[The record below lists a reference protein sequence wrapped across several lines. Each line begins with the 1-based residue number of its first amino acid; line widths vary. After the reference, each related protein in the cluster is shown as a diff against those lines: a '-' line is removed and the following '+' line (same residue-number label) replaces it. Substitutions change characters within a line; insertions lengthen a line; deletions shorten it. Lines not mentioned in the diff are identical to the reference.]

1 MINSEKLHTALASYK
16 EDFPKLWGNEKF
28 KWVAVNHFQEHW
40 DIYAPD
46 FLNMFMQ
53 ATEAASSLI
62 ASTHFYPRRMIK
74 AFAEADPESVRA
86 MFVNLFD
93 ESKDLAGRVARF
105 QSEAETLRVKYDDS
119 KQHFQNLNSISTYL
133 WLRYPDKYYIY
144 KYSEYKVVAEELES
158 AFIPKGGSSSENL
171 LGGFRM
177 YDAICAQLAQ
187 DKELLQML
195 ESVLT
200 DDCYHDP
207 LLKTLTIDVGY
218 YIYRYYSKRPAEG
231 KAEWFPALTDYNP
244 GISTEQWLTLLSDR
258 TLFTID
264 SLKIMKRLMDYGG
277 SATCK
282 ELSMKYGGAPG
293 FYSIGS
299 TSLARRVAKTVEC
312 PLIPRQLSKNSRWW
326 PILYVGK
333 YADKSTA
340 GTYVWKLRDELS
352 QALNKFDLSHIPL
365 TEAED
370 GPDPVVD
377 PGPDTIIMLD
387 TYTKDD
393 FLEEVYITGESFY
406 TLVSLLRNK
415 KNVILQGAPGVGKT
429 FAAKR
434 LAYAII
440 GEKDDCRIEFVQFHQ
455 NYSYEDFVM
464 GYKPQGDGFE
474 LRNGVFYDFCKKAE
488 AEPGKEFFFII
499 DEINRG
505 NLSKIFGELLM
516 LIERGY
522 RGTQITL
529 AYNGRPFA
537 VPENLYIIGMMNTAD
552 RSLAMIDYA
561 LRRRFSFFDLEPGFD
576 SDGFKA
582 YREGFANETFNILI
596 ERIKELNRDITADGS
611 LGKGFCIGHSYFCD
625 QVDCS
630 DEWMI
635 EVVEYDILPMLSE
648 YWFDEPAKLRRW
660 ENLLRG
666 VFNE

>member
-1 MINSEKLHTALASYK
+1 MINSEKLYTVLASYK
-16 EDFPKLWGNEKF
+16 NDFPKLWGNEKF
-28 KWVAVNHFQEHW
+28 KWVAVKHFQKYW
-40 DIYAPD
+40 DINAPD

-62 ASTHFYPRRMIK
+62 ASMHYYPRRMIK
-74 AFAEADPESVRA
+74 AFAEADPETVRA
-86 MFVNLFD
+86 MFANLFD

-105 QSEAETLRVKYDDS
+105 QSEAEALRVKYDDS

-144 KYSEYKVVAEELES
+144 KYSEHKVVAEELES
-158 AFIPKGGSSSENL
+158 AFVPKRSSSSENL
-171 LGGFRM
+171 LGGFKM

-200 DDCYHDP
+200 DDCYQDP
-207 LLKTLTIDVGY
+207 LLKTLTIDVGF
-218 YIYRYYSKRPAEG
+218 YISRFYSKKSDIYTADG
-231 KAEWFPALTDYNP
+231 WFPAHYSP
-244 GISTEQWLTLLSDR
+244 GISAQEWLDLLADKNVFN
-258 TLFTID
+258 TT
-264 SLKIMKRLMDYGG
+264 SLKIMKRMKDYGG
-277 SATCK
+277 QATCK
-282 ELSMKYGGAPG
+282 ELSLKYGGSPH
-293 FYSIGS
+293 FYNMGS
-299 TSLARRVAKTVEC
+299 SLLAKRVAKASGC
-312 PLIPRQLSKNSRWW
+312 PLMERETEDSRWW

-333 YADKSTA
+333 RPDKGIA
-340 GTYVWKLRDELS
+340 GAYMYRLRDELS
-352 QALNKFDLSHIPL
+352 QALNKFDLTLIPL

-377 PGPDTIIMLD
+377 PGADAITIVD

-393 FLEEVYITGESFY
+393 FLEEVYMTSESFD
-406 TLVSLLRNK
+406 TLASLLRNK
-415 KNVILQGAPGVGKT
+415 KNLILQGAPGVGKT

-434 LAYAII
+434 LAYAIM
-440 GEKDDCRIEFVQFHQ
+440 GEKDDRRIEFIQFHQ

-516 LIERGY
+516 LIERSY
-522 RGTQITL
+522 RGTHITL
-529 AYNGRPFA
+529 AYSGRPFA

-552 RSLAMIDYA
+552 RSLAMLDYA

-576 SDGFKA
+576 SDGFKV
-582 YREGFANETFNILI
+582 YQEGFNNETLNILI
-596 ERIKELNRDITADGS
+596 ERIKELNKNITADGS

-625 QVDCS
+625 QTECS

-648 YWFDEPAKLRRW
+648 YWFDELAKLRRW